1 MLQAV
6 HGGILY
12 QKLIFFIDKAWSIL
26 TFISIQ
32 NKYWN
37 SKPVNQRDFEVP
49 PHDLNITVLC
59 AITAALIVG
68 PIFKQYILA
77 AHFKH
82 ILL

>member
-1 MLQAV
+1 MLQVV

-12 QKLIFFIDKAWSIL
+12 QKLVFFIDKAWSIL

-32 NKYWN
+32 N

-59 AITAALIVG
+59 AITATLIVG
-68 PIFKQYILA
+68 PIFKQYISA